1 MQPQETAMSEHSNPD
16 DRLFSI
22 AERDM
27 VDQTSPLALD
37 KLSKEALQSLAKR
50 LRSARDR
57 ARRIGRQQRR
67 EIRGKADPKGN
78 QPARDNA
85 GTEAK
90 AQALVEA
97 LNRVSGAIR
106 KLKAPTQAQLTRKAA
121 GMKRSA
127 AVTRHPGPGNTT
139 SKGMQPIVSPQRTTK
154 PDPREIGR
162 VSQAGKVS
170 QAKRDR

>member
-1 MQPQETAMSEHSNPD
+1 MSEHSNPN

-22 AERDM
+22 AERDL
-27 VDQTSPLALD
+27 VDQTIPLALD
-37 KLSKEALQSLAKR
+37 KLSKEALQALAKR

-78 QPARDNA
+78 EPARDNA

-106 KLKAPTQAQLTRKAA
+106 KLKAPTQAELTRKAA
-121 GMKRSA
+121 ALKRAA
-127 AVTRHPGPGNTT
+127 AVPQHPGPGNPT
-139 SKGMQPIVSPQRTTK
+139 SKGMQPVVSRQRTTK

-162 VSQAGKVS
+162 VSQAGKVA

>member
-1 MQPQETAMSEHSNPD
+1 MSEHSNPD

-27 VDQTSPLALD
+27 VEQTSPLALD

-78 QPARDNA
+78 EPARENA

-97 LNRVSGAIR
+97 LNRVSGALR
-106 KLKAPTQAQLTRKAA
+106 KLKAPTQAELTRKAA
-121 GMKRSA
+121 AMKRAA
-127 AVTRHPGPGNTT
+127 AVPQHPGPGSTT
-139 SKGMQPIVSPQRTTK
+139 SKGMQPIVSRQRTTK

-162 VSQAGKVS
+162 VSQAGKVA